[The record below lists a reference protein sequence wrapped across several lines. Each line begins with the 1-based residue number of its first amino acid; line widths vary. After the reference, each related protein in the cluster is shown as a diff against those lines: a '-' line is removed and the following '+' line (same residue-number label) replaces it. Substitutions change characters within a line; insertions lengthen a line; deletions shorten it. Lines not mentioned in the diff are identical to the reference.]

1 MPNTADSNTEKT
13 KEEAFTLARYL
24 KSKVAVNVPDDT
36 ITAILAENGVDEDAL
51 FIGTTEKQRDL
62 CLAGLYVFISGSP
75 TTTEKV
81 SDSDADWSHSEGG
94 QMMSA
99 NVLNNYLRMA
109 NAIYKKYGLTQVG
122 SNKWGLS
129 GHGFHDIRNYGNR

>member
-1 MPNTADSNTEKT
+1 MSDITDSSTEKT
-13 KEEAFTLARYL
+13 KDEAFTLARYL
-24 KSKVAVNVPDDT
+24 KSKVAISVPDDT
-36 ITAILAENGVDEDAL
+36 ITAILAENGVDAGTLFSDA
-51 FIGTTEKQRDL
+51 TEKQRDL

-75 TTTEKV
+75 TTTEKI

-109 NAIYKKYGLTQVG
+109 NAIYKKYGLDQVG

-129 GHGFHDIRNYGNR
+129 GHGFHNIRNYGNR